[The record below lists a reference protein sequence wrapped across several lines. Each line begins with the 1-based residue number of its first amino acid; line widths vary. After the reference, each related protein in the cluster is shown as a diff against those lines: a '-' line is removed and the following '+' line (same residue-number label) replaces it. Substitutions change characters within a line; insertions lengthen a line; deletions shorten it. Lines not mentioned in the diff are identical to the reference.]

1 MSRLDGILR
10 IRIEGLDLI
19 PDAPEPG
26 ECAVR
31 RIHADDVCRAIHRG
45 DFKLLLFGQL
55 ILNASKLTLNH
66 SALNR
71 RLFHV
76 KKNGIDRCFIVQNSP
91 YGLGRH
97 VDAV

>member
-1 MSRLDGILR
+1 MSRLDSILR

-19 PDAPEPG
+19 PDTLEPG

-31 RIHADDVCRAIHRG
+31 RIYADDVCRAIHRG
-45 DFKLLLFGQL
+45 DFELLLFGQL

-66 SALNR
+66 SALDCG
-71 RLFHV
+71 LFHV
-76 KKNGIDRCFIVQNSP
+76 EENCIDSCFIIQNRPHS
-91 YGLGRH
+91 LGRH